1 MKRSEQITELGKA
14 LAAFQAEVANPKNT
28 AVNEFANGHRYAPLG
43 EILATV
49 RPILGKHGLAVV
61 QDAKI
66 EGNTVVVTTTL
77 FHESGEWL
85 ESEPLVL
92 PAAGKG
98 GVTAQT
104 IGAAITYGRRYQLSA
119 LLGIS
124 SEDDDDANSISVTD
138 PSKPPQSPSQS
149 QKQQTPQQTQK
160 KTQTKQQKVQPIQ
173 QDQSKQQT
181 QQKQEPQQQPSQQP
195 QNKPQNK
202 DQFKLVDYKTGETP
216 QGTPFAKITAV
227 NTETGE
233 TVEVFGRDKA
243 GIELSLSISQ
253 KEPFSMTWKD
263 ADNGFKFLTSVNG
276 KTIADVER
284 ELAEGGEE

>member
-1 MKRSEQITELGKA
+1 MKRSEQFAELGKA

-28 AVNEFANGHRYAPLG
+28 AINEFANGHRYAPLG

-104 IGAAITYGRRYQLSA
+104 IGAAITYGRRYQLST

-149 QKQQTPQQTQK
+149 QKQPKQSTQKQKTQKEPNQEPNQQAKQQTE
-160 KTQTKQQKVQPIQ
+160 TQTKQQKQ
-173 QDQSKQQT
+173 QESE
-181 QQKQEPQQQPSQQP
+181 QKT
-195 QNKPQNK
+195 NGRFKMVGYK
-202 DQFKLVDYKTGETP
+202 DGRTESGTDYALVK
-216 QGTPFAKITAV
+216 AV
-227 NTETGE
+227 NIETGE
-233 TVEVFGRDKA
+233 TVSVFGRGKA
-243 GIELSLSISQ
+243 GIELSLLIPQ
-253 KEPFSMTWKD
+253 NEPFSMEYKEE
-263 ADNGFKFLTSVNG
+263 NGFNFLTSING
-276 KTIADVER
+276 KTIADVEK